1 MVACHVMSIIVM
13 VMARESDTL
22 TASGV
27 RFMIA
32 LLTSVVA

>member
-1 MVACHVMSIIVM
+1 MSCHVMSLILM

-22 TASGV
+22 IASGV